1 MLMTGRQTWE
11 QTLDKS
17 QNKTKTT
24 ENKNQQIYN
33 YPTNPVKKYENEITE
48 TDGSAF
54 TEKKKKRNR
63 SLFFNLFILPSTKA
77 SLGYF
82 VNRL

>member
-11 QTLDKS
+11 QALDKS
-17 QNKTKTT
+17 QNNTKTT

-54 TEKKKKRNR
+54 TEKKKWIGV
-63 SLFFNLFILPSTKA
+63 SDLFILPSTKA
-77 SLGYF
+77 THGRILC
-82 VNRL
+82 

>member
-11 QTLDKS
+11 QALDKS

-48 TDGSAF
+48 IDGFAF
-54 TEKKKKRNR
+54 TEEKRRDR
-63 SLFFNLFILPSTKA
+63 SVFFNLFIFAVDESRARILC
-77 SLGYF
+77 
-82 VNRL
+82 